1 MVHSHRGA
9 LTVHGSHR
17 ETGCPRHPPLV
28 ASKCLSQ
35 DSERQEATGC
45 DRDCL
50 QDQTGWGQ
58 PEVPEYLL
66 DGACVP
72 VSVVGTLAQ
81 VLT

>member
-1 MVHSHRGA
+1 MVHPHRGA
-9 LTVHGSHR
+9 LRVHGRHR
-17 ETGCPRHPPLV
+17 EAGCPRHPPLV

-45 DRDCL
+45 DRDGL
-50 QDQTGWGQ
+50 LDQTGWGK
-58 PEVPEYLL
+58 PEVPENSL